1 MLSILIPVYNYEA
14 FPLVCEVQA
23 QATKAGIAFEILCFD
38 DASTQRYTNNDK
50 INELPHA
57 RYEVLETN
65 IGRSKIRNLL
75 AKTSRYHWLLFL
87 DTDVLPKNKKLIA
100 TYLPYLDSEPKVVNG
115 GILYQTIRPDK
126 RRVFRWLYGS
136 KREALSAKRRRKNPY
151 LSLLTLNF
159 AIHKSIFEK
168 VAFNEEIPNLRHE
181 DTLFSHD
188 LMRAQV
194 PIIHIK
200 NPVYHLGI
208 DVFETAIRKENESLI
223 ALKFLTDHK
232 LLTPDYLRISK
243 LFDRLKRLHLV
254 GLFAVMHRATQSL
267 LLANLSSA
275 YPSLRI
281 FDLYRIG
288 YLCNLE
294 KSGHV

>member
-14 FPLVCEVQA
+14 FPLVCEVQQ

-50 INELPHA
+50 INGLEHA
-57 RYEVLETN
+57 RYEILEAN

-75 AKTSRYHWLLFL
+75 AKTARYNWLLFL
-87 DTDVLPKNKKLIA
+87 DTDVLPKNKKLISN
-100 TYLPYLDSEPKVVNG
+100 YLPYLDSEPKVVNG
-115 GILYQTIRPDK
+115 GILYQVIRPDK
-126 RRVFRWLYGS
+126 RRVFRWFYGR
-136 KREALSAKRRRKNPY
+136 KREALSAKKRRKNPY

-159 AIHKSIFEK
+159 AIHKSIFNK

-181 DTLFSHD
+181 DTLFSYD
-188 LMRAQV
+188 LMQAQI

-208 DVFETAIRKENESLI
+208 DVFQTAIRKENESLI

-232 LLTPDYLRISK
+232 LLAPNYLRISK
-243 LFDRLKRLHLV
+243 LFDLLKKLHLV
-254 GLFAVMHRATQSL
+254 GLFAVMHRATRSV

-294 KSGHV
+294 KNGNV